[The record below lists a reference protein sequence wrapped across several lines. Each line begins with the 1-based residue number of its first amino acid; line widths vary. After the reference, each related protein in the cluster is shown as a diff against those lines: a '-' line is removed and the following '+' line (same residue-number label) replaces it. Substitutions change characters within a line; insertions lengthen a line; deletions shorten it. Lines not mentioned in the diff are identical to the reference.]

1 MQCVKSYKNTKFNK
15 LNTKANNVEKEILD
29 VSNLIQTNQYI
40 TDKQRLQKK
49 TGDVDT
55 EIPGD
60 SGSVTTTVLN
70 TKIGKLRTKCQMV
83 VAYWLQLFLIQ
94 KLEKLRTKYLLLV
107 IQSRKHIMTLKYDT
121 EAKCFTMSD

>member
-60 SGSVTTTVLN
+60 SG
-70 TKIGKLRTKCQMV
+70 
-83 VAYWLQLFLIQ
+83 
-94 KLEKLRTKYLLLV
+94 
-107 IQSRKHIMTLKYDT
+107 
-121 EAKCFTMSD
+121 